1 MAKPTEC
8 AWAGLKRLA
17 RFFSGL
23 PRLVYVFSPQE
34 VTAIDVYVDTD
45 WAGCSRTRKSTSGG
59 CVMMGRHPV
68 KTWSSTQATV
78 ALSSGEAEFTGVLK
92 GSGIGLGYQSL
103 LADCGM
109 TLPLRVWTDSSAAIG
124 VCSRQG
130 LGKLRHI
137 DTHLLWIQQAVR
149 SKRVDLRKI
158 PGETNPADLFTKHL
172 ASRERLAALIKLLGC
187 EYRDGRAQ
195 AAPLTRT
202 TDTGK
207 ATIGEAHLLEDA
219 PDMPHLR
226 LAQNDL
232 DARYPSL
239 VAPDD
244 VDSETEGVQDSWDM
258 LQRRG
263 DEIIELIRS
272 RAETVGRKRC
282 EA

>member
-1 MAKPTEC
+1 
-8 AWAGLKRLA
+8 
-17 RFFSGL
+17 
-23 PRLVYVFSPQE
+23 
-34 VTAIDVYVDTD
+34 
-45 WAGCSRTRKSTSGG
+45 
-59 CVMMGRHPV
+59 
-68 KTWSSTQATV
+68 
-78 ALSSGEAEFTGVLK
+78 
-92 GSGIGLGYQSL
+92 
-103 LADCGM
+103 
-109 TLPLRVWTDSSAAIG
+109 
-124 VCSRQG
+124 
-130 LGKLRHI
+130 
-137 DTHLLWIQQAVR
+137 
-149 SKRVDLRKI
+149 VDLRKI

-187 EYRDGRAQ
+187 EYRSGRAQ

-202 TDTGK
+202 IDTGK